1 LNTGSSATDDRGISP
16 SSEDRYE
23 QFVRDVAESL
33 ALKGTD
39 LRDAIA
45 HPYEVLLVA
54 VADAAVA
61 REVLASSTRERET
74 LETAV
79 REFYAAEKNIAD
91 SSFAS
96 EDVLIAAYRRHENA
110 DNALRVFASSLSG
123 ALEVAGY
130 PQADFDPPRCATR
143 RNGVQCV
150 LQARH
155 ATVCC
160 FATYVVVNTIAGD
173 LRAKG
178 LGFMPCR
185 CGHDQASHNQL
196 KFNCLATTD
205 GTHATRC
212 QCKAYLFA
220 GLP

>member
-1 LNTGSSATDDRGISP
+1 MTCGSRDPFGVVQFCHDCNVRIYKAKIAAPMSAEPTTQDATPTPEIPCETMANQSSLTTGDSASASSGISR
-16 SSEDRYE
+16 SSDDRYE

-61 REVLASSTRERET
+61 RERLHARPTSPWEQ
-74 LETAV
+74 A
-79 REFYAAEKNIAD
+79 FID
-91 SSFAS
+91 
-96 EDVLIAAYRRHENA
+96 
-110 DNALRVFASSLSG
+110 
-123 ALEVAGY
+123 AGY
-130 PQADFDPPRCATR
+130 VKPDFGPPLEGL
-143 RNGVQCV
+143 N
-150 LQARH
+150 
-155 ATVCC
+155 
-160 FATYVVVNTIAGD
+160 TYVVVNTIAGD

-178 LGFMPCR
+178 IGYMHCR

-212 QCKAYLFA
+212 DCKAYLFA